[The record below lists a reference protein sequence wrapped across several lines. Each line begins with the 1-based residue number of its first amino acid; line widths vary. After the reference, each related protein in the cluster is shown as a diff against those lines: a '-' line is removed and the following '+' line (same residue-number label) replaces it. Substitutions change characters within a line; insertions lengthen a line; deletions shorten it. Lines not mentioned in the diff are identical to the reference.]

1 MEEPFLDLLS
11 GELSCKLAS
20 APSLLCDLDKS
31 LNLSES
37 VVPLRNRVYLL
48 LTIL

>member
-11 GELSCKLAS
+11 GELSCKLTS
-20 APSLLCDLDKS
+20 GPSLLCDLGKS
-31 LNLSES
+31 LNPSES